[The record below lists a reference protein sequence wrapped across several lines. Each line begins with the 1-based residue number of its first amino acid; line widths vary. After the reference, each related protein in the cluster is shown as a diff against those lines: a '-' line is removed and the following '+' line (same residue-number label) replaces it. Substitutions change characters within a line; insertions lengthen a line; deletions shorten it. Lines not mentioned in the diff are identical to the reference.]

1 MTPSPIESEA
11 ITLDEAWFD
20 YNGHLTDWAYVR
32 VLSDLNEA
40 VIDRLDLGAQYLA
53 RTGHSIY
60 TVETRIRYLA
70 EVRDT
75 QRLHARTRITDIT
88 GKTLHLIT
96 DLVGDD
102 DVVAASAESTYV
114 HVDHSTGRS
123 AAFDVIT
130 AARIAATAGS
140 D

>member
-1 MTPSPIESEA
+1 MTTTPIDSEP

-32 VLSDLNEA
+32 VLSALNEN

-70 EVRDT
+70 EVRNT
-75 QRLHARTRITDIT
+75 QHLRARTRITDIS
-88 GKTLHLIT
+88 GKSLRLIT
-96 DLVGDD
+96 DLVRDD
-102 DVVAASAESTYV
+102 GTVAASAESTYL
-114 HVDHSTGRS
+114 HVDHATGRTS
-123 AAFDVIT
+123 PFDEATT
-130 AARIAATAGS
+130 ARLASIVAT
-140 D
+140 

>member
-1 MTPSPIESEA
+1 MTPSPIEGEP
-11 ITLDEAWFD
+11 ITLDKAWFD

-60 TVETRIRYLA
+60 TVDTHIRYLA
-70 EVRDT
+70 EVRDA
-75 QRLHARTRITDIT
+75 QQLRARTRITDVT
-88 GKTLHLIT
+88 GKTLRLVT
-96 DLVGDD
+96 DLVRDD
-102 DVVAASAESTYV
+102 DVIAASAESTYV
-114 HVDHSTGRS
+114 HVDHSTGRA
-123 AAFDVIT
+123 AAFDQIT
-130 AARIAATAGS
+130 AARIAAIAGS

>member
-1 MTPSPIESEA
+1 MTTTPIDSEP

-32 VLSDLNEA
+32 VLSDLNET

-70 EVRDT
+70 EVRNT
-75 QRLHARTRITDIT
+75 QHLRARTRITDIS
-88 GKTLHLIT
+88 GKSLRLIT
-96 DLVGDD
+96 DLVRDD
-102 DVVAASAESTYV
+102 GTVAASAESTYL
-114 HVDHSTGRS
+114 HVDHATGRTS
-123 AAFDVIT
+123 PFDEATT
-130 AARIAATAGS
+130 ARLASIVAT
-140 D
+140 